1 MRILLLNLP
10 VHIPTVMPY
19 SITMMK
25 AVLAASLDEEVI
37 ALDLNAKYHKKV
49 FKELYIE
56 KNRDFVKALEK
67 FESRARLDYQTLSK
81 ESREGKRVKESDYL
95 IDLIL
100 KKKPNVVGISLT
112 YNSQIYFAQ
121 NIIDSLNEKGIKT
134 VIGGPGDYSKLKDI
148 QILPT
153 HQKFIEYLKSHGAKE
168 FSTMKDVVLDY
179 SDYDKEDYFAN
190 DMVYLLRTSISCPY
204 KRCTFCT
211 HHGNQPYS
219 YLELS
224 MIRETIKKNNINKV
238 YFIDDDFPIPRL
250 KEIAVLMKELDV
262 IWWCQLRPLKG
273 LVPVMPSLYQDG
285 LRCVAWGVESGS
297 QKMLNMMDKGT
308 KIEDIKKVLESSSRA
323 GVKNI
328 TYVMFGLPGESEKE
342 FMETIE
348 FLEENTRSIDLVSLS
363 VFGLQKGSR
372 IFDSPEKFGV
382 KKITLQDRTILG
394 EKIIYEPS
402 FGLAQED
409 AKKLKIK
416 NLGRINKINKVP
428 KIINSCKEQILNLY

>member
-49 FKELYIE
+49 FKEIYKE
-56 KNRDFVKALEK
+56 KEKDFVKALEK
-67 FESRARLDYQTLSK
+67 FESSARLDYQTLSK
-81 ESREGKRVKESDYL
+81 ESREGRKVKESDYL
-95 IDLIL
+95 IGLII
-100 KKKPNVVGISLT
+100 KKKPDVVGISLT

-121 NIIDSLNEKGIKT
+121 NIIDALNEKGIKT

-153 HQKFIEYLKSHGAKE
+153 HQKFIEYLKALGARE
-168 FSTMKDVVLDY
+168 FSAMKDVVLDY
-179 SDYDKEDYFAN
+179 SEYDKEDYFTN
-190 DMVYLLRTSISCPY
+190 EMVYLLRTSISCPY

-224 MIRETIKKNNINKV
+224 MIKETIIKNSIKKI

-250 KEIAVLMKELDV
+250 KEIAVLMKELKV

-273 LVPVMPSLYQDG
+273 LIQIMPSLYENG

-297 QKMLNMMDKGT
+297 QKMLDMMDKGT
-308 KIEDIKKVLESSSRA
+308 KIEDIAKVLESSKKA

-348 FLEENTRSIDLVSLS
+348 FLEKNTRSIDLVSLS

-372 IFDSPEKFGV
+372 IFENPERFGV

-402 FGLAQED
+402 TGLMQEE
-409 AKKLKIK
+409 AK
-416 NLGRINKINKVP
+416 
-428 KIINSCKEQILNLY
+428 